1 MEKILSFYFI
11 GTRID
16 KPLLD
21 THTEKRLR
29 GEERGGIA
37 VS

>member
-1 MEKILSFYFI
+1 MKKFLSFYFI

-16 KPLLD
+16 KPLLG
-21 THTEKRLR
+21 TQTEKILR
-29 GEERGGIA
+29 GEERAGMA